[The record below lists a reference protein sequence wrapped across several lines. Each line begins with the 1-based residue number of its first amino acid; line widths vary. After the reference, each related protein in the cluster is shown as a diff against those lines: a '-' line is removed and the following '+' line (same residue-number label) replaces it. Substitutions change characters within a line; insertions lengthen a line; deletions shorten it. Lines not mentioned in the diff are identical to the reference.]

1 MRTEKQLA
9 NLVKF
14 TEKTAREKGSKGG
27 KKKKENEPKRKE
39 QELKKE
45 AFKEVAQE
53 MLWEV
58 QGYSLKQMCEWVKTK
73 LDNIDLLSTSEMEKI
88 QKFLEFLRDSA
99 GQKPSDKQE
108 ITNINPDVIIE
119 TVEMRQKAIEY
130 TQRIL
135 ND

>member
-14 TEKTAREKGSKGG
+14 TEKTAREQGRKGG

-58 QGYSLKQMCEWVKTK
+58 QGYSLKQMCEWVRAK
-73 LDNIDLLSTSEMEKI
+73 LDNIDMLSTAEVEKI

-135 ND
+135 DD